1 MKFNQSAKAELIP
14 VDKNTPDIVPVPK
27 SMPDAPVGQPIWWR
41 RLIMGKKA
49 QTSEEDAVI
58 YNRIHKAKQQTIT
71 AQVDTLRLELK
82 ARQELATLAL
92 GAEVAEAHLRDHQH
106 TQLLPMEHRLTLAQ
120 RRSSSSDVT
129 ETLATFISDEHI
141 EALVLRA
148 VTEFGNKSPAEAA
161 RAREEWRRELSQEYP
176 PLVVDEIDHCLED
189 MLRTARNGR

>member
-1 MKFNQSAKAELIP
+1 MKFNQSAKQELISMDEAAP
-14 VDKNTPDIVPVPK
+14 NIVPVPK
-27 SMPDAPVGQPIWWR
+27 SMPDAPIGQPTWLR
-41 RLIMGKKA
+41 RLFMGKRA

-71 AQVDTLRLELK
+71 SQVDTLRLELQ

-92 GAEVAEAHLRDHQH
+92 SAEVAEAHLRDHQH
-106 TQLLPMEHRLTLAQ
+106 TQQIPHEHRLALTQ
-120 RRSSSSDVT
+120 RRSSSSDVAD
-129 ETLATFISDEHI
+129 TLAPFISDEQI

-148 VTEFGNKSPAEAA
+148 VTEFGSQSPAEAA
-161 RAREEWRRELSQEYP
+161 RARAEWRRELSQEYP

>member
-71 AQVDTLRLELK
+71 AQVDTLRLELQ

-92 GAEVAEAHLRDHQH
+92 GAEVAEAHLRDHQ
-106 TQLLPMEHRLTLAQ
+106 R
-120 RRSSSSDVT
+120 
-129 ETLATFISDEHI
+129 HI
-141 EALVLRA
+141 H
-148 VTEFGNKSPAEAA
+148 
-161 RAREEWRRELSQEYP
+161 Q
-176 PLVVDEIDHCLED
+176 
-189 MLRTARNGR
+189 